1 MALDLSSILL
11 GLALAGIP
19 LLAVLWQVQRRA
31 STLHAELAM
40 LNERL
45 NTAQLA
51 QEGLS
56 AQLDA
61 SRDEIS
67 DLGQANAAKQAELAA
82 LRREVELSQLERDN
96 ARDAAHAWSLERS
109 QKEAELRRLDAHA
122 AALAAELREQQD
134 SHQQRLSDLQGS
146 RDELRAQFAE
156 LAGKIFDEREQRFAD
171 TSSERLGQ
179 LLDPLKERIQ
189 SFEKRVEESYQQEAR
204 ERFSLGKELERL
216 QQLNLRL
223 SDEATNLTRALKGQK
238 TQGNWG
244 ELILERVLEHAGL
257 EKGREYQ
264 TQVSLKGPDGERF
277 QPDVLIMLPGDKQV
291 VVDSKVSLTAYQQY
305 VGADDDVIGQA
316 ALKQHVLSLRNHVKG
331 LAGKDYKRLEG
342 LHSLDF
348 VLLFVPIEAAF
359 SAALQAE
366 PNLFQ
371 EAFDRNIVIVSPT
384 TLLATLRV
392 IDSLWKQERQSQNA
406 REIAERAGWLYD
418 KFVLFIQD
426 LDEVG
431 NRLQQ
436 LDKAYAAARNKLTEG
451 RGNLVSRSEQLKLL
465 GARASKSL
473 PADLLERAM
482 PDVDGVAHPAE
493 YARQARSSCRRL
505 RPIAQRS
512 LILKPGSVWH
522 TAAPDFTTATPSDA
536 ACGRCYGIRFC
547 LDYSGTCRLSRA
559 LKAAGFTGLGRY
571 SRPAACTSAII
582 SGRPSALIT
591 TPGTGSPN
599 RARSQRIRSVPTSP
613 PSRW

>member
-1 MALDLSSILL
+1 MAMDLTSVLL
-11 GLALAGIP
+11 GLAGAALPLVALAWQLQRRLSSRQTELSLLEERLATA
-19 LLAVLWQVQRRA
+19 LLAQDG
-31 STLHAELAM
+31 
-40 LNERL
+40 LN
-45 NTAQLA
+45 
-51 QEGLS
+51 

-61 SRDEIS
+61 CRDEIS
-67 DLGQANAAKQAELAA
+67 DLGQANAVKQADLAA
-82 LRREVELSQLERDN
+82 VRREVELLQIERDN
-96 ARDAAHAWSLERS
+96 ARDAAHAWNLERAN
-109 QKEAELRRLDAHA
+109 KEAELRRLDAQA
-122 AALAAELREQQD
+122 ASLNAELREQQE

-156 LAGKIFDEREQRFAD
+156 LAGKIFDEREQRFAEN
-171 TSSERLGQ
+171 SQQRLGQ

-189 SFEKRVEESYQQEAR
+189 SFEKRVEESYQAEAR

-291 VVDSKVSLTAYQQY
+291 VVDSKVSLTAYQQF
-305 VGADDDVIGQA
+305 VAADDEVIGQA

-371 EAFDRNIVIVSPT
+371 EAFDLNIVIVSPT

-436 LDKAYAAARNKLTEG
+436 LDKAYSAARNKLTEG
-451 RGNLVSRSEQLKLL
+451 RGNLVSRSEQLRLL

-482 PDVDGVAHPAE
+482 TDADGALLELPD
-493 YARQARSSCRRL
+493 
-505 RPIAQRS
+505 
-512 LILKPGSVWH
+512 
-522 TAAPDFTTATPSDA
+522 
-536 ACGRCYGIRFC
+536 
-547 LDYSGTCRLSRA
+547 
-559 LKAAGFTGLGRY
+559 
-571 SRPAACTSAII
+571 
-582 SGRPSALIT
+582 
-591 TPGTGSPN
+591 
-599 RARSQRIRSVPTSP
+599 
-613 PSRW
+613 

>member
-1 MALDLSSILL
+1 MALDLNSILL
-11 GLALAGIP
+11 GLALAGVP
-19 LLAVLWQVQRRA
+19 LLALVWQLQRRA
-31 STLHAELAM
+31 SGHQAELN
-40 LNERL
+40 LLDERL
-45 NTAQLA
+45 NMAQLA

-61 SRDEIS
+61 SRDEVS

-82 LRREVELSQLERDN
+82 LRREVELLQLERDN
-96 ARDAAHAWSLERS
+96 ARDAAHAWSLERA
-109 QKEAELRRLDAHA
+109 QKESELRRLDAQA
-122 AALAAELREQQD
+122 AALSAELREQQD

-146 RDELRAQFAE
+146 RDELRAQFSE
-156 LAGKIFDEREQRFAD
+156 LAGKIFDEREQRFAQ
-171 TSSERLGQ
+171 TSNERLGQ

-436 LDKAYAAARNKLTEG
+436 LDKAYAAARNKLTDG

-473 PADLLERAM
+473 PPELLERAM
-482 PDVDGVAHPAE
+482 TDVDGVAHPAE
-493 YARQARSSCRRL
+493 
-505 RPIAQRS
+505 
-512 LILKPGSVWH
+512 
-522 TAAPDFTTATPSDA
+522 
-536 ACGRCYGIRFC
+536 
-547 LDYSGTCRLSRA
+547 
-559 LKAAGFTGLGRY
+559 
-571 SRPAACTSAII
+571 
-582 SGRPSALIT
+582 
-591 TPGTGSPN
+591 
-599 RARSQRIRSVPTSP
+599 
-613 PSRW
+613 

>member
-1 MALDLSSILL
+1 MALDLNSILL
-11 GLALAGIP
+11 GLAVAGVP
-19 LLAVLWQVQRRA
+19 LLAFIWQLQRRA
-31 STLHAELAM
+31 SAHHAELA
-40 LNERL
+40 LLEERL
-45 NTAQLA
+45 NMAQLA
-51 QEGLS
+51 QEGLN

-82 LRREVELSQLERDN
+82 LSREVELLQVERDH
-96 ARDAAHAWSLERS
+96 ARDAAHAWSLERA
-109 QKEAELRRLDAHA
+109 QKETELRRLDAQSA
-122 AALAAELREQQD
+122 AQAAELREQQE
-134 SHQQRLSDLQGS
+134 SHQQRLNDLQGS

-156 LAGKIFDEREQRFAD
+156 LAGKIFDEREQRFAQ
-171 TSSERLGQ
+171 TSNERLGQ

-189 SFEKRVEESYQQEAR
+189 SFEKRVEETYQQEAR

-291 VVDSKVSLTAYQQY
+291 VVDSKVSLTAYQQF
-305 VGADDDVIGQA
+305 VAADDQVIGQA

-473 PADLLERAM
+473 PPDLLERAM
-482 PDVDGVAHPAE
+482 TDVNGVAHPAE
-493 YARQARSSCRRL
+493 
-505 RPIAQRS
+505 
-512 LILKPGSVWH
+512 
-522 TAAPDFTTATPSDA
+522 
-536 ACGRCYGIRFC
+536 
-547 LDYSGTCRLSRA
+547 
-559 LKAAGFTGLGRY
+559 
-571 SRPAACTSAII
+571 
-582 SGRPSALIT
+582 
-591 TPGTGSPN
+591 
-599 RARSQRIRSVPTSP
+599 
-613 PSRW
+613 

>member
-1 MALDLSSILL
+1 MVMALDLTSIVL
-11 GLALAGIP
+11 GLLAA
-19 LLAVLWQVQRRA
+19 AVPCLGWVFQQQRR
-31 STLHAELAM
+31 LAAREAQAA
-40 LNERL
+40 LLEERL
-45 NTAQLA
+45 GSAQMA
-51 QEGLS
+51 QEGLL

-67 DLGQANAAKQAELAA
+67 DLGQANAAKQATLAA
-82 LRREVELSQLERDN
+82 QARELELLQIDRDN
-96 ARDAAHAWSLERS
+96 ARDAAHAWQLERS
-109 QKEAELRRLDAHA
+109 AREAELRRLDAHS
-122 AALAAELREQQD
+122 AALSAELREQQD
-134 SHQQRLSDLQGS
+134 SHQQRLDDLQGS

-156 LAGKIFDEREQRFAD
+156 MASKIFDEREQRFAQ
-171 TSSERLGQ
+171 TSQQHLGQ

-189 SFEKRVEESYQQEAR
+189 AFEKRVEESYQQEAR
-204 ERFSLGKELERL
+204 ERFSLAKELERL

-223 SDEATNLTRALKGQK
+223 SDEATNLTQALKGQK

-264 TQVSLKGPDGERF
+264 TQVSLKSADGERF

-305 VGADDDVIGQA
+305 IAADDSEIAQA

-331 LAGKDYKRLEG
+331 LSGKDYNRLEG

-371 EAFDRNIVIVSPT
+371 EAFDRQIVIVSPT

-426 LDEVG
+426 LDELG

-436 LDKAYAAARNKLTEG
+436 VDKAYSAARNKLCEG
-451 RGNLVSRSEQLKLL
+451 RGNLISRSEQLKLL

-482 PDVDGVAHPAE
+482 SEGDPLAVG
-493 YARQARSSCRRL
+493 
-505 RPIAQRS
+505 S
-512 LILKPGSVWH
+512 LTGPGS
-522 TAAPDFTTATPSDA
+522 DA
-536 ACGRCYGIRFC
+536 
-547 LDYSGTCRLSRA
+547 D
-559 LKAAGFTGLGRY
+559 
-571 SRPAACTSAII
+571 
-582 SGRPSALIT
+582 
-591 TPGTGSPN
+591 
-599 RARSQRIRSVPTSP
+599 
-613 PSRW
+613 

>member
-451 RGNLVSRSEQLKLL
+451 RGNLASRSEQLKLL

-482 PDVDGVAHPAE
+482 TDVDGVAHPAE
-493 YARQARSSCRRL
+493 
-505 RPIAQRS
+505 
-512 LILKPGSVWH
+512 
-522 TAAPDFTTATPSDA
+522 
-536 ACGRCYGIRFC
+536 
-547 LDYSGTCRLSRA
+547 
-559 LKAAGFTGLGRY
+559 
-571 SRPAACTSAII
+571 
-582 SGRPSALIT
+582 
-591 TPGTGSPN
+591 
-599 RARSQRIRSVPTSP
+599 
-613 PSRW
+613 

>member
-1 MALDLSSILL
+1 MAMDLTGVLL
-11 GLALAGIP
+11 GLAGAALPLTVLA
-19 LLAVLWQVQRRA
+19 WQLQRRL
-31 STLHAELAM
+31 SSR
-40 LNERL
+40 LNELSLLEERL
-45 NTAQLA
+45 ATAQLA
-51 QEGLS
+51 QDGLN

-61 SRDEIS
+61 CRDEIS
-67 DLGQANAAKQAELAA
+67 DLAQANTVKQVDLAA
-82 LRREVELSQLERDN
+82 VRREVELLQIERDN
-96 ARDAAHAWSLERS
+96 ARDAAHAWNLERAN
-109 QKEAELRRLDAHA
+109 KEAELRRLDAQVA
-122 AALAAELREQQD
+122 SLTAELREQQE
-134 SHQQRLSDLQGS
+134 SHQQRLDDLQGS

-156 LAGKIFDEREQRFAD
+156 LAGKIFDEREQRFAEN
-171 TSSERLGQ
+171 SQQRLGQ

-189 SFEKRVEESYQQEAR
+189 SFEKRVEESYQAEAR

-291 VVDSKVSLTAYQQY
+291 VVDSKVSLTAYQQCIA
-305 VGADDDVIGQA
+305 ADDEAIGQA

-436 LDKAYAAARNKLTEG
+436 LDKAYSAARNKLTEG
-451 RGNLVSRSEQLKLL
+451 RGNLVSRSEQLRLL

-482 PDVDGVAHPAE
+482 TDADGAVLELPD
-493 YARQARSSCRRL
+493 
-505 RPIAQRS
+505 
-512 LILKPGSVWH
+512 
-522 TAAPDFTTATPSDA
+522 
-536 ACGRCYGIRFC
+536 
-547 LDYSGTCRLSRA
+547 
-559 LKAAGFTGLGRY
+559 
-571 SRPAACTSAII
+571 
-582 SGRPSALIT
+582 
-591 TPGTGSPN
+591 
-599 RARSQRIRSVPTSP
+599 
-613 PSRW
+613 

>member
-1 MALDLSSILL
+1 MAMDLTSLLL
-11 GLALAGIP
+11 GLAGAALP
-19 LLAVLWQVQRRA
+19 LLALAWHLQRQA
-31 STLHAELAM
+31 SAAQTELA
-40 LNERL
+40 LLEERL
-45 NTAQLA
+45 TTAHMA
-51 QEGLS
+51 HDGLN

-61 SRDEIS
+61 CRDEIS
-67 DLGQANAAKQAELAA
+67 DLSQANAAKQAELAA
-82 LRREVELSQLERDN
+82 ASREVELLQIERDN
-96 ARDAAHAWSLERS
+96 ARDAAHAWNLERAN
-109 QKEAELRRLDAHA
+109 KEAELRRLDAQA
-122 AALAAELREQQD
+122 ASLHAELREQQE
-134 SHQQRLSDLQGS
+134 SHQQRLNDLQGS

-156 LAGKIFDEREQRFAD
+156 LAGKIFDEREQRFAE
-171 TSSERLGQ
+171 TSQQRLGQ

-189 SFEKRVEESYQQEAR
+189 SFEKRVEESYQAEAR

-277 QPDVLIMLPGDKQV
+277 QPDVLIYLPGDKQV

-305 VGADDDVIGQA
+305 VAAENDAIGQL
-316 ALKQHVLSLRNHVKG
+316 ALKQHVVSLRAHVKG
-331 LAGKDYKRLEG
+331 LAGKDYKRLDG

-366 PNLFQ
+366 PTLFQ

-426 LDEVG
+426 LDEIG

-436 LDKAYAAARNKLTEG
+436 LDKAYSAARNKLTEG
-451 RGNLVSRSEQLKLL
+451 RGNLISRSEQLKLL

-473 PADLLERAM
+473 PTELLERAM
-482 PDVDGVAHPAE
+482 ADVDGLPEVAE
-493 YARQARSSCRRL
+493 E
-505 RPIAQRS
+505 
-512 LILKPGSVWH
+512 
-522 TAAPDFTTATPSDA
+522 PSTDTQ
-536 ACGRCYGIRFC
+536 G
-547 LDYSGTCRLSRA
+547 
-559 LKAAGFTGLGRY
+559 
-571 SRPAACTSAII
+571 
-582 SGRPSALIT
+582 
-591 TPGTGSPN
+591 
-599 RARSQRIRSVPTSP
+599 
-613 PSRW
+613 

>member
-1 MALDLSSILL
+1 MVLELNSLLL
-11 GLALAGIP
+11 GLAAAALP
-19 LLAVLWQVQRRA
+19 LLALAWQLQRKLTVQQA
-31 STLHAELAM
+31 QTALLD
-40 LNERL
+40 ERL
-45 NTAQLA
+45 STAQMA
-51 QEGLS
+51 QDGLN

-67 DLGQANAAKQAELAA
+67 DLSQANSVKQADLAA
-82 LRREVELSQLERDN
+82 TRREVELLRQERDT
-96 ARDAAHAWSLERS
+96 AQAAALGWNQERTD
-109 QKEAELRRLDAHA
+109 KEAELRRLDVQC
-122 AALAAELREQQD
+122 AALSAELREQQEN
-134 SHQQRLSDLQGS
+134 HQQRLNDLQSS

-156 LAGKIFDEREQRFAD
+156 MASKIFDEREQRFAE
-171 TSSERLGQ
+171 TSQQQLGQ

-189 SFEKRVEESYQQEAR
+189 SFEKRVEESYQAEAR

-264 TQVSLKGPDGERF
+264 TQVNLKGPDGERF

-291 VVDSKVSLTAYQQY
+291 VVDAKVSLTAYQQY
-305 VGADDDVIGQA
+305 ISADDDAIGQA

-331 LAGKDYKRLEG
+331 LSGKDYKRLEG

-436 LDKAYAAARNKLTEG
+436 LDKAYSAARNKLTDG

-465 GARASKSL
+465 GARASKNL

-482 PDVDGVAHPAE
+482 TDEQGLVQLPD
-493 YARQARSSCRRL
+493 
-505 RPIAQRS
+505 
-512 LILKPGSVWH
+512 
-522 TAAPDFTTATPSDA
+522 
-536 ACGRCYGIRFC
+536 
-547 LDYSGTCRLSRA
+547 
-559 LKAAGFTGLGRY
+559 
-571 SRPAACTSAII
+571 
-582 SGRPSALIT
+582 
-591 TPGTGSPN
+591 
-599 RARSQRIRSVPTSP
+599 
-613 PSRW
+613 

>member
-1 MALDLSSILL
+1 MALDLNSILL
-11 GLALAGIP
+11 GLALAGVP
-19 LLAVLWQVQRRA
+19 LLALVWQLQRRA
-31 STLHAELAM
+31 SGHQAELN
-40 LNERL
+40 LLDERL
-45 NTAQLA
+45 NMAQLA

-61 SRDEIS
+61 SRDEVS

-82 LRREVELSQLERDN
+82 LRREVELLQLERDN
-96 ARDAAHAWSLERS
+96 ARDAAHAWSLERA
-109 QKEAELRRLDAHA
+109 QKESELRRLDAQA
-122 AALAAELREQQD
+122 AALSAELREQQD
-134 SHQQRLSDLQGS
+134 SHKQRLSDLQGS
-146 RDELRAQFAE
+146 RDELRAQFSE
-156 LAGKIFDEREQRFAD
+156 LAGKIFDEREQRFAQ
-171 TSSERLGQ
+171 TSNERLGQ

-436 LDKAYAAARNKLTEG
+436 LDKAYAAARNKLTDG

-473 PADLLERAM
+473 PPELLERAM
-482 PDVDGVAHPAE
+482 TDVDGVAHPSE
-493 YARQARSSCRRL
+493 
-505 RPIAQRS
+505 
-512 LILKPGSVWH
+512 
-522 TAAPDFTTATPSDA
+522 
-536 ACGRCYGIRFC
+536 
-547 LDYSGTCRLSRA
+547 
-559 LKAAGFTGLGRY
+559 
-571 SRPAACTSAII
+571 
-582 SGRPSALIT
+582 
-591 TPGTGSPN
+591 
-599 RARSQRIRSVPTSP
+599 
-613 PSRW
+613 

>member
-1 MALDLSSILL
+1 MALDLSSLLL
-11 GLALAGIP
+11 GLAAAGVP
-19 LLAVLWQVQRRA
+19 LLALIWQLQRK
-31 STLHAELAM
+31 LGGQPAELAL

-45 NTAQLA
+45 STAQLA
-51 QEGLS
+51 QEGLG

-61 SRDEIS
+61 CRDEVS

-82 LRREVELSQLERDN
+82 LGREVELLQVERDN
-96 ARDAAHAWSLERS
+96 GRDAAHAWNLERN
-109 QKEAELRRLDAHA
+109 QKEVELRRLDAHA
-122 AALAAELREQQD
+122 SALAAELREQQD
-134 SHQQRLSDLQGS
+134 SHQQRLNDLQGS

-156 LAGKIFDEREQRFAD
+156 LAGKIFDEREQRFAE
-171 TSSERLGQ
+171 TSNERLGQ

-189 SFEKRVEESYQQEAR
+189 SFEKRVEESYQQESR

-331 LAGKDYKRLEG
+331 LASKDYKRLEG

-371 EAFDRNIVIVSPT
+371 EAFDRHIVIVSPT

-392 IDSLWKQERQSQNA
+392 IDSLWKQERQGQNA

-436 LDKAYAAARNKLTEG
+436 LDKAYSSARNKLTEG

-482 PDVDGVAHPAE
+482 TDVDGVAHPAE
-493 YARQARSSCRRL
+493 
-505 RPIAQRS
+505 
-512 LILKPGSVWH
+512 
-522 TAAPDFTTATPSDA
+522 
-536 ACGRCYGIRFC
+536 
-547 LDYSGTCRLSRA
+547 
-559 LKAAGFTGLGRY
+559 
-571 SRPAACTSAII
+571 
-582 SGRPSALIT
+582 
-591 TPGTGSPN
+591 
-599 RARSQRIRSVPTSP
+599 
-613 PSRW
+613 

>member
-1 MALDLSSILL
+1 MALDLNSILL
-11 GLALAGIP
+11 GLAVAGVP
-19 LLAVLWQVQRRA
+19 LLAFIWQLQRRA
-31 STLHAELAM
+31 SAHHAELA
-40 LNERL
+40 LLEERL
-45 NTAQLA
+45 NMAQLA
-51 QEGLS
+51 QEGLN

-82 LRREVELSQLERDN
+82 LSREVELLQVERDN
-96 ARDAAHAWSLERS
+96 ARDAAHAWSLERA
-109 QKEAELRRLDAHA
+109 QKETELRRLDAQSA
-122 AALAAELREQQD
+122 AQAAELREQQE
-134 SHQQRLSDLQGS
+134 SHQQRLNDLQGS

-156 LAGKIFDEREQRFAD
+156 LAGKIFDEREQRFAQ
-171 TSSERLGQ
+171 TSNERLGQ

-189 SFEKRVEESYQQEAR
+189 SFEKRVEETYQQEAR

-291 VVDSKVSLTAYQQY
+291 VVDSKVSLTAYQQF
-305 VGADDDVIGQA
+305 VAADDQVIGQA

-473 PADLLERAM
+473 PPDLLERAM
-482 PDVDGVAHPAE
+482 TDVNGAAHPAE
-493 YARQARSSCRRL
+493 
-505 RPIAQRS
+505 
-512 LILKPGSVWH
+512 
-522 TAAPDFTTATPSDA
+522 
-536 ACGRCYGIRFC
+536 
-547 LDYSGTCRLSRA
+547 
-559 LKAAGFTGLGRY
+559 
-571 SRPAACTSAII
+571 
-582 SGRPSALIT
+582 
-591 TPGTGSPN
+591 
-599 RARSQRIRSVPTSP
+599 
-613 PSRW
+613 

>member
-1 MALDLSSILL
+1 MAMDLTSVLL
-11 GLALAGIP
+11 GLAGAALPLVALAWQLQRRLSSRQTELSLLEERLATA
-19 LLAVLWQVQRRA
+19 LLAQDG
-31 STLHAELAM
+31 
-40 LNERL
+40 LN
-45 NTAQLA
+45 
-51 QEGLS
+51 

-61 SRDEIS
+61 CRDEIS
-67 DLGQANAAKQAELAA
+67 DLGQANAVKQADLAA
-82 LRREVELSQLERDN
+82 VRREVELLQIERDN
-96 ARDAAHAWSLERS
+96 ARDAAHAWNLERTN
-109 QKEAELRRLDAHA
+109 KEAELRRLDAQA
-122 AALAAELREQQD
+122 ASLNAELREQQE

-156 LAGKIFDEREQRFAD
+156 LAGKIFDEREQRFAEN
-171 TSSERLGQ
+171 SQQRLGQ

-189 SFEKRVEESYQQEAR
+189 SFEKRVEESYQAEAR

-291 VVDSKVSLTAYQQY
+291 VVDSKVSLTAYQQF
-305 VGADDDVIGQA
+305 VAADDEVIGQA

-436 LDKAYAAARNKLTEG
+436 LDKAYSAARNKLTEG
-451 RGNLVSRSEQLKLL
+451 RGNLVSRSEQLRLL

-482 PDVDGVAHPAE
+482 TDADGALLELPD
-493 YARQARSSCRRL
+493 
-505 RPIAQRS
+505 
-512 LILKPGSVWH
+512 
-522 TAAPDFTTATPSDA
+522 
-536 ACGRCYGIRFC
+536 
-547 LDYSGTCRLSRA
+547 
-559 LKAAGFTGLGRY
+559 
-571 SRPAACTSAII
+571 
-582 SGRPSALIT
+582 
-591 TPGTGSPN
+591 
-599 RARSQRIRSVPTSP
+599 
-613 PSRW
+613 